1 MIIPINRVGF
11 DGVLDGANQTG
22 KSSPLSLL
30 LFPLSLLFFLF
41 SLFALT
47 RQPSLS
53 KDEIKSL
60 TLRFCGCY
68 QSPGL
73 SSFDFRLSVPL
84 LSVSRFYFGAERAL
98 VEFWKEL
105 VLVLYV

>member
-1 MIIPINRVGF
+1 MGE
-11 DGVLDGANQTG
+11 TG
-22 KSSPLSLL
+22 LFSIAQIRSPAPLSLL
-30 LFPLSLLFFLF
+30 LFPPSLFFFLS

-47 RQPSLS
+47 RQPSLSHQDKIFLS

-68 QSPGL
+68 QPPGL

-84 LSVSRFYFGAERAL
+84 LSVSRFYFRAEGAL

-105 VLVLYV
+105 V